1 MGKGKAKTR
10 KSTRTARTA
19 DKHELYQEA
28 VQCVEADIDFV
39 ERVFKKA
46 RKRPPVSLKEDF
58 CGTAAAAAE
67 FVRRRKGNIA
77 IGVDLDKDVL
87 AWGDLHNRAPLGERA
102 RDLTLHAG
110 NVLDVRRPHVDVVLA
125 MNFSY
130 FLFRTRRELH
140 AYFSSMHASLNPDG
154 MAVLD
159 LYGGWEAQ
167 QPCREER
174 KKDGFTYIWEQ
185 HAFNP
190 IDSEAVNH
198 IHFEFPDGSK
208 MTRAFS
214 YRWRLWTMREVTE
227 LLAEVG
233 FRNVS
238 VYWEGWDEEAEEGD
252 GIFRKRRTAEN
263 CEGWIA
269 YVTAEK

>member
-1 MGKGKAKTR
+1 MAKRNT
-10 KSTRTARTA
+10 KTTPARTAKTA
-19 DKHELYQEA
+19 DKHALYQEA

-39 ERVFKKA
+39 ERIFKKT
-46 RKRPPVSLKEDF
+46 RKRVPVSLKEDF

-67 FVRRRKGNIA
+67 FVQRRKGNTA

-87 AWGDLHNRAPLGERA
+87 AWGEVHNRAPLGARA
-102 RDLTLHAG
+102 KDLTLHVG

-130 FLFRTRRELH
+130 FLFRTRKELH
-140 AYFSSMHASLNPDG
+140 AYFANMHASLHPDG

-167 QPCREER
+167 QSCWEER
-174 KKDGFTYIWEQ
+174 KKDGFTYVWEQ

-198 IHFEFPDGSK
+198 IHFEFPDGSTMK
-208 MTRAFS
+208 RAFS
-214 YRWRLWTMREVTE
+214 YHWRLWTLREVTE
-227 LLAEVG
+227 LLEEVG
-233 FRNVS
+233 FRNVA

-252 GIFRKRRTAEN
+252 GLFRKRRKAEN

-269 YVTAEK
+269 YVTAER